1 MKSLKKATLLF
12 GVLFIITGL
21 VYPLAV
27 TLVSESVFPSQ
38 AHGSLIMDSNNTIIG
53 SKLIGQNFT
62 APQYFQS
69 RPSSSG
75 SGYDPTASGG
85 SNLGPT
91 NPTLLGSVANRTSAL
106 KEAGVTDPIIPS
118 DLVMASGSGLDPRI
132 SMESALVQVPAV
144 AKARNIP
151 EEELKELVLSES
163 IESRFTG
170 TYVNVLS
177 LNQALDKKVS
187 T

>member
-21 VYPLAV
+21 VYPFAV
-27 TLVSESVFPSQ
+27 TLVSEGVFPSQ
-38 AHGSLIMDSNNTIIG
+38 AHGSLIMDSNKTIIG

-75 SGYDPTASGG
+75 NGYDPTASGG

-91 NPTLLGSVANRTSAL
+91 NPTLLVSVANRTSAL
-106 KEAGVTDPIIPS
+106 KEAGVTDPIPS
-118 DLVMASGSGLDPRI
+118 DLVMASGSGLDPHI

-163 IESRFTG
+163 IKSPFT
-170 TYVNVLS
+170 
-177 LNQALDKKVS
+177 
-187 T
+187 

>member
-27 TLVSESVFPSQ
+27 TLVSESIFPSQ
-38 AHGSLIMDSNNTIIG
+38 AHGSLIIDSNNTIIG

-69 RPSSSG
+69 RPSTSG

-91 NPTLLGSVANRTSAL
+91 NPALLGAVASRTSAL
-106 KEAGVTDPIIPS
+106 KEAGVTDPIPS
-118 DLVMASGSGLDPRI
+118 DLVMASGSGLDPHI
-132 SMESALVQVPAV
+132 SMEAALVQIPAV
-144 AKARNIP
+144 VKARKTP
-151 EEELKELVLSES
+151 EEELKKLVLSES

-177 LNQALDKKVS
+177 LNQALDKKVR

>member
-21 VYPLAV
+21 VYPFAV

-38 AHGSLIMDSNNTIIG
+38 AHGSLIMDSNKTIIG
-53 SKLIGQNFT
+53 SELIGQNFT

-75 SGYDPTASGG
+75 NGYDPTASGG

-106 KEAGVTDPIIPS
+106 KEAGVTDPIPS
-118 DLVMASGSGLDPRI
+118 DLVMASGSGLDPHI
-132 SMESALVQVPAV
+132 STC
-144 AKARNIP
+144 
-151 EEELKELVLSES
+151 
-163 IESRFTG
+163 TG
-170 TYVNVLS
+170 TCCGESTKYFGRRTTKIG
-177 LNQALDKKVS
+177 AFRIYRVS
-187 T
+187 IHWNLC

>member
-21 VYPLAV
+21 VYPFAV
-27 TLVSESVFPSQ
+27 TLVSEGVFPSQ
-38 AHGSLIMDSNNTIIG
+38 AHGSLIMDSNKTIIG
-53 SKLIGQNFT
+53 SELIGQNFT

-75 SGYDPTASGG
+75 NGYDPTASGG

-106 KEAGVTDPIIPS
+106 KEAGVTDPIPS
-118 DLVMASGSGLDPRI
+118 DLVMASGSGLDPHI

-163 IESRFTG
+163 IKSPFT
-170 TYVNVLS
+170 
-177 LNQALDKKVS
+177 
-187 T
+187 